1 VTLAGE
7 DLELFARSLDHAVS
21 SATGA
26 DLDAALLD
34 LGWFDALDDDRQ
46 AAVSLLFELQGR
58 HGATSSAL
66 DAVLASAAGLPRGTR
81 VVLPGFGDGVVI
93 GPGSDGTGALVDGFD
108 PALGLRR
115 VDGPAPALAPEAVA
129 AGRLALA
136 HELVGVSRTML
147 ELARMHALERVQFD
161 RPIAQFQAVRHKLAE
176 TLVAIEAANDAA
188 GAAWELDSLLASSAA
203 KAIAGRAART
213 AARHCQ
219 QVLAGIGF
227 TTEHPFHRSMRRALV
242 LDRLMGDARSLTREM
257 GEELLRTR
265 RVPPML
271 AL

>member
-1 VTLAGE
+1 MTLTGD
-7 DLELFARSLDHAVS
+7 DLELFARSLEHATS

-26 DLDAALLD
+26 ALDAALD
-34 LGWFDALDDDRQ
+34 ELGWLDALDDDRR

-58 HGATSSAL
+58 TGAVSSAL
-66 DAVLASAAGLPRGTR
+66 GAVIASAAGLPRGTV
-81 VVLPGFGDGVVI
+81 VVLPGFARGVVLGPAGDGAV
-93 GPGSDGTGALVDGFD
+93 GGLD
-108 PALGLRR
+108 PDLGLHL
-115 VDGPAPALAPEAVA
+115 VDGPAAALPADALA

-136 HELVGVSRTML
+136 HELVGASRTML
-147 ELARMHALERVQFD
+147 ELARLHALERVQFD

-176 TLVAIEAANDAA
+176 TLVAIEGANDAA
-188 GAAWELDSLLASSAA
+188 GAAWELDTPLAAAAA

-213 AARHCQ
+213 AAKHCQ

-242 LDRLMGDARSLTREM
+242 LDRLLGDAKSLTRAM
-257 GEELLRTR
+257 GDELLRTR
-265 RVPPML
+265 QVPPML